1 MRVARKVSSS
11 TDKENK
17 KWNKMMKGKLY
28 RHPRF
33 GKVKVLIQPNYRS
46 GGPRNVAIR
55 ILETEKDTIVPQ
67 RSLKKI
73 KLPWRNLLHM
83 DLLLL

>member
-1 MRVARKVSSS
+1 M
-11 TDKENK
+11 E
-17 KWNKMMKGKLY
+17 GKFY

-73 KLPWRNLLHM
+73 KAQDNASVAQ
-83 DLLLL
+83 